1 MSSEDRFNNSR
12 GYLMRGLLYAY
23 YWMDEGMQ
31 NHMRAAGMQPLSRT
45 QSMIMTNV
53 ADGITRP
60 SELARNL
67 GISRQAVHQLIAD
80 LEKRNLVE
88 MLPDPSDARA
98 KIIRFS
104 SRGWNIGEVA
114 LRATKNMETVI
125 EERIGKKALHE
136 LRRILLECDWGPVV
150 EPPVRKP
157 VKRARSTS

>member
-1 MSSEDRFNNSR
+1 MSSDSRFNNSR

-31 NHMRAAGMQPLSRT
+31 NHMRAAGIPPLSRT

-80 LEKRNLVE
+80 MEKRNLVE

-104 SRGWNIGEVA
+104 HRGMSIGEVA
-114 LRATKNMETVI
+114 LRATQNMEATL
-125 EERIGKKALHE
+125 KKRLGQKSLQE

-150 EPPVRKP
+150 EPAKKEPARR
-157 VKRARSTS
+157 RAAKK